1 MPGFLAMTR
10 RGFHVLAAVILLVC
24 VVCPYVEAALDW
36 NESIFTTGYDTES
49 IVAVIALLLILSLT
63 LAKLMAVFLPA
74 RLRNERIATSQPPRK
89 REHGFIFGIPEVSP
103 PLPLRI

>member
-1 MPGFLAMTR
+1 M
-10 RGFHVLAAVILLVC
+10 
-24 VVCPYVEAALDW
+24 CPYIEAALDW

-49 IVAVIALLLILSLT
+49 IVAIIALLVILSLT

-74 RLRNERIATSQPPRK
+74 RITNEAIVASQSPRK
-89 REHGFIFGIPEVSP
+89 REHSFVFGIPEISP

>member
-1 MPGFLAMTR
+1 MTLR
-10 RGFHVLAAVILLVC
+10 RFHVLVALILVAC
-24 VVCPYVEAALDW
+24 VVSPYVEAALDW

-49 IVAVIALLLILSLT
+49 IVAIIALLLILSLG

-74 RLRNERIATSQPPRK
+74 RITNEPIVAFRSPRK
-89 REHGFIFGIPEVSP
+89 REHSSVFSVTEVSP